1 MPFDGF
7 TNLKY
12 KPKENDLICKF
23 YVEPG
28 KLDKKLT
35 LEQAAEHITAESSI
49 GTWTDVGGISP
60 TLRKKITPHVY
71 YINKKNNTI
80 KIAYPSD
87 LFEKGNMP
95 QIMSAIAGNI
105 FGMKE
110 IANLRLLDISFP
122 KDIINS
128 FKGPKHGIEGIRK
141 ITQIKKR
148 PICGTIIKPKVGRTA
163 KVHAQYAYESWSGGL
178 DLVKDDENLT
188 SMTFNK
194 FEDRVIR
201 TLEMRDKAESETGEK
216 KIYCCNV
223 SAETNI
229 MMKRAQFIKDHGGR
243 ITMVDILTCGWAGF
257 ETLRNSQ
264 PNLIVH
270 AHRAGHGMF
279 THNPRNGMTMLA
291 VAKIARLIGADS
303 LHIGTFGTG
312 KMKSEYKEELNIR
325 DALIKQ
331 KIFENDKADVLGQNW
346 YNTKSV
352 MPVSSGG
359 LYPGII
365 PETIHRGGTDLFLQA
380 GGGVA
385 GHPDGIKS
393 GATAMRQAIDSY
405 MKKQDILEYA
415 KEHKELGAAIKKW
428 GIGKRVVYYE

>member
-1 MPFDGF
+1 MGF

-28 KLDKKLT
+28 KLKKQLT
-35 LEQAAEHITAESSI
+35 LKEAAEHITAESSI

-60 TLRKKITPHVY
+60 ALRKKITPHIF
-71 YINKKNNTI
+71 YINTKDKTI
-80 KIAYPSD
+80 KIAYPSG
-87 LFEKGNMP
+87 LFETGNMS

-110 IANLRLLDISFP
+110 LKNLRLLDISFP
-122 KDIINS
+122 KDIIKS
-128 FKGPKHGIEGIRK
+128 FKGPEHGIEGIRK
-141 ITQIKKR
+141 IAKIKKR
-148 PICGTIIKPKVGRTA
+148 PFCGTIVKPKVGRTA
-163 KVHAQYAYESWSGGL
+163 KGHAQYAYEAWSGGL

-188 SMTFNK
+188 DMKFNK
-194 FEDRVIR
+194 FEERVIR
-201 TLEMRDKAESETGEK
+201 TLEMRDKVESETGEK
-216 KIYCCNV
+216 KLYVCNV
-223 SAETNI
+223 SAESNE
-229 MMKRAQFIKDHGGR
+229 MLRRAQFINDHGGR
-243 ITMVDILTCGWAGF
+243 ITMIDILTCGWAGF
-257 ETLRNSQ
+257 ETLRNHH

-291 VAKIARLIGADS
+291 VAKIARLIGSDS
-303 LHIGTFGTG
+303 LHIGTFGMG
-312 KMKSEYKEELNIR
+312 KMRSEYKEELNIR
-325 DALIKQ
+325 DALVKKRID
-331 KIFENDKADVLGQNW
+331 ENDKEHVLEQNW
-346 YNTKSV
+346 HNIKYV

-359 LYPGII
+359 LYPGVI
-365 PETIHRGGTDLFLQA
+365 PETINRGGTDLFLQA

-385 GHPDGIKS
+385 GHPNGVRS
-393 GATAMRQAIDSY
+393 GAKAMRQAIDSF

-428 GIGKRVVYYE
+428 GIGKRIVYYE